1 MERLKQL
8 FLSLMLISVGV
19 MTLLAQD
26 TTLLMVE
33 DWESGDFSTPQWER
47 VGTRSL
53 WEVTSEG
60 AHNGR
65 YCVRSGNYYQ
75 DNIASILQLSV

>member
-33 DWESGDFSTPQWER
+33 DWESGDFSTLQWER
-47 VGTRSL
+47 VGTRSQR
-53 WEVTSEG
+53 
-60 AHNGR
+60 GR
-65 YCVRSGNYYQ
+65 P
-75 DNIASILQLSV
+75 